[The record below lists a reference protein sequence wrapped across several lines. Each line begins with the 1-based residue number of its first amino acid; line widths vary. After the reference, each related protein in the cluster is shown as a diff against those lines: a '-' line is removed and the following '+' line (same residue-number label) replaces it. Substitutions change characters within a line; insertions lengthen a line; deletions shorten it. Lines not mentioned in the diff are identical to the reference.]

1 MALADLE
8 EFSPNTFLPFVRM
21 QPVPDSFKAAQWLP
35 DATINDLSFEY
46 IKGVQNK
53 PVMAHVMGYDSEAPI
68 ASRQKG
74 GSRVSGELPPI
85 KRKSRMSEKEIIKY
99 LTPRQG
105 TTDQQDAINSVYIDA
120 ATLIESIQSR
130 VEWLRIKALSEQTV
144 VYNEGGVIF
153 EFDFGLDKANV
164 IDLTSRKD
172 ATSGAVANDKLSGS
186 WADPTTSDPVND
198 LAWIC
203 NMVQDKTGQR
213 PAEFVT
219 DRASINLM
227 QQSEELRL
235 LARGPQGLPGILTAE
250 EINQVF
256 LRYDLPVVTSYD
268 VFVAREE
275 DNGNLVDERILTPGK
290 GFIVPGR
297 PIGQTLWGPTA
308 ESRALIGTDMQGL
321 MPGIFASTYS
331 TDEPPAEWVKAAAIA
346 FPTMPN
352 AHALVQLKL
361 R

>member
-8 EFSPNTFLPFVRM
+8 EFSPANLLPFVRM
-21 QPVPDSFKAAQWLP
+21 QPVPDTFKAARWLP
-35 DATINDLSFEY
+35 DAYINELTFEY
-46 IKGVQNK
+46 LKGVQNK

-68 ASRQKG
+68 ASRQAG
-74 GSRVSGELPPI
+74 GSRVAGELPPI

-105 TTDQQDAINSVYIDA
+105 TNDQVAAVNSVYIDA

-130 VEWLRIKALSEQTV
+130 VEWLRIKALSENTI

-153 EFDFGLDKANV
+153 EFDFGLDQTNRFNLATNTNGKG
-164 IDLTSRKD
+164 DLI
-172 ATSGAVANDKLSGS
+172 DKLSGS

-203 NMVQDKTGQR
+203 NQAQDKTGQR
-213 PAEFVT
+213 PVEFVT
-219 DRASINLM
+219 DRATINLM
-227 QQSEELRL
+227 KESESMRL
-235 LARGPQGLPGILTAE
+235 LARGPQGLPGILTQD
-250 EINQVF
+250 EIDSVF
-256 LRYDLPVVTSYD
+256 SRYELPTVTSYD
-268 VFVAREE
+268 VFVANEKA
-275 DNGNLVDERILTPGK
+275 DGTVVDERLLTPGK
-290 GFIVPGR
+290 GFLLPGR
-297 PIGQTLWGPTA
+297 PIGETLWGPTA
-308 ESRALIGTDMQGL
+308 ESRALIGTGMQSL

-352 AHALVQLKL
+352 AHALVQLTL

>member
-21 QPVPDSFKAAQWLP
+21 QPVPDTFKAARWLP

-68 ASRQKG
+68 ASRQAG

-105 TTDQQDAINSVYIDA
+105 TTDQIDAINSVYIDA

-130 VEWLRIKALSEQTV
+130 VEWLRIKALSEQTI

-153 EFDFGLDKANV
+153 EFDFGLDKTNLF
-164 IDLTSRKD
+164 DLTTNSD
-172 ATSGAVANDKLSGS
+172 ATGALVDKLSGS
-186 WADPTTSDPVND
+186 WADHANSDPVND

-203 NMVQDKTGQR
+203 NTVQDKTGQR
-213 PAEFVT
+213 PAELVT
-219 DRASINLM
+219 DRKSINDL
-227 QQSEELRL
+227 QQSEALRL
-235 LARGPQGLPGILTAE
+235 LARGPQGLPGILTQE
-250 EINQVF
+250 EIDSVF
-256 LRYDLPVVTSYD
+256 LRYDLPVVTAYD

-275 DNGNLVDERILTPGK
+275 DNGTLVEERILAPGK
-290 GFIVPGR
+290 AFLVPGR
-297 PIGQTLWGPTA
+297 PVGQTLWGPTA
-308 ESRALIGTDMQGL
+308 ESRALIGTDLQGL

-361 R
+361 S

>member
-8 EFSPNTFLPFVRM
+8 EFLPATFLPFVRM
-21 QPVPDSFKAAQWLP
+21 QPVPDSFKAGLWLP

-68 ASRQKG
+68 ASRQAG
-74 GSRVSGELPPI
+74 GERVSGELPPI
-85 KRKSRMSEKEIIKY
+85 KRKSRMSEKEIIRY

-105 TTDQQDAINSVYIDA
+105 TSDQIDAINSVYIDA

-144 VYNEGGVIF
+144 VYNEAGVIF

-164 IDLTSRKD
+164 IDLVTKLD
-172 ATSGAVANDKLSGS
+172 ATDGATTNTNFNGTWANHED
-186 WADPTTSDPVND
+186 SDPVND

-213 PAEFVT
+213 PATFVT
-219 DRASINLM
+219 DRATINHA
-227 QQSEELRL
+227 QQSEALRL
-235 LARGPQGLPGILTAE
+235 LARGATGLPGILTQE
-250 EINQVF
+250 EVDSVF
-256 LRYDLPVVTSYD
+256 LRYDLPAMVSYD

-275 DNGNLVDERILTPGK
+275 ANGNLVDERILTPGK
-290 GFIVPGR
+290 GFMVPSR
-297 PIGQTLWGPTA
+297 PVGQTLWGPTA
-308 ESRALIGTDMQGL
+308 ESRSLIGTDLQGL